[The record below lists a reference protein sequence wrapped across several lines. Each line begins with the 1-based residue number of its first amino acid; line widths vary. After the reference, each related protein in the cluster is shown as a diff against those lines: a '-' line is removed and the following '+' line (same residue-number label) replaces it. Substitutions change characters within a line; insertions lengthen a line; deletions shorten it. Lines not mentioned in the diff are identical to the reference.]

1 MHHAYTDAPTK
12 FLLAQILTLKQ
23 VIIRVVALWSGG
35 RPADRTAMHNV
46 TCSDR
51 RATYT
56 QQSVGSVEI
65 AYICIKTVRSAVQ
78 SVPFTLS
85 HTQHHEHVQTLPM
98 KTEIATTFSLSVLS
112 PLHTAQTQPALLYK
126 ADQYADR
133 PTIQRHRTNCRLLKE
148 VSRDTPECVQD
159 NLRQHRA
166 DSSGCWQLT
175 GVLI

>member
-1 MHHAYTDAPTK
+1 MHHACTDAPTK

-35 RPADRTAMHNV
+35 RPTDRTAVHNV

-51 RATYT
+51 RATCT
-56 QQSVGSVEI
+56 QQSVEI

-78 SVPFTLS
+78 SVPVTLS
-85 HTQHHEHVQTLPM
+85 LSQHHEHVQTLPM
-98 KTEIATTFSLSVLS
+98 ETEITTTFSLSVLS
-112 PLHTAQTQPALLYK
+112 PLQTAQTQPALLYK

-148 VSRDTPECVQD
+148 VNRATPVLECVQD

-166 DSSGCWQLT
+166 DGSGC
-175 GVLI
+175 